1 MRRPRCSGCSIC
13 QVRPLAIDMELPAR
27 VEPAYFVVA
36 RRGKTASALSSQHGG
51 ARFPDAVA
59 AMRTR
64 EHR

>member
-1 MRRPRCSGCSIC
+1 
-13 QVRPLAIDMELPAR
+13 